1 MANKN
6 FKVKNSIS
14 IPEPLA
20 ITEGGTGQNSATN
33 SINALLPVQTSAAN
47 KFLQSDGTAIS
58 WVANVAYQRGGTA
71 ARPGSPTVGDLY
83 YNTDNNYFESYT
95 SNGWFPIAAAP
106 GVPTAVV
113 ATNQGTSRTYN
124 NGQASVAFTPN
135 TGGGAASS
143 FTLTPTPATSPTTFT
158 GGSSPIVATGLASS
172 TSYTYT
178 VSATSPYG
186 TSAASSASTG
196 VTATTKPQTP
206 TISVVASSSTTAT
219 VSITSASGG
228 ETATYSISTSPVTT
242 TQTTQSSSYLFTGL
256 TAVTSYA
263 FTVTAANTNG
273 TSAASNSVSI
283 TTPSAD
289 SGAMFPI
296 AMVQVGSAGQAYV
309 DFTSIPSTYTHLQ
322 VRMIAKSQRVNSYGS
337 TVWAYFNGDY
347 APSNPTNYNFH
358 SLSGDGASATS
369 AAYTNTNVGYG
380 AYAGGAMGTSATNNV
395 TTSIIDILDYKN
407 TSKNKTVR
415 TLMGEDTNGA
425 GQITLFS
432 SLWQNTA
439 AITSIRF
446 YPDNY
451 NFAQYTSIALYG
463 IKGA

>member
-106 GVPTAVV
+106 GVPTSVV
-113 ATNQGTSRTYN
+113 ATNQGSARTYN

-158 GGSSPIVATGLASS
+158 GGSSPILATGLASS

-256 TAVTSYA
+256 TASTSYA

-289 SGAMFPI
+289 TGAMVAI
-296 AMVQVGSAGQAYV
+296 GMVQVGAGGQAEIN
-309 DFTSIPSTYTHLQ
+309 FTSIPSTYKHLQ
-322 VRMIAKSQRVNSYGS
+322 IRGIVRVNRATTGTYLRLRFNNDATSTYSYHGLNGNGS
-337 TVWAYFNGDY
+337 TTGTDAGANQDFIEVLRFPGA
-347 APSNPTNYNFH
+347 T
-358 SLSGDGASATS
+358 ASA
-369 AAYTNTNVGYG
+369 NIFG
-380 AYAGGAMGTSATNNV
+380 AV
-395 TTSIIDILDYKN
+395 VIDILDYAN
-407 TSKNKTVR
+407 ASKYKTAR
-415 TLMGEDTNGA
+415 LLGGADQNGSGEIWLHSGNWRD
-425 GQITLFS
+425 
-432 SLWQNTA
+432 TA
-439 AITSIRF
+439 AISSIKLLEAVTGDF
-446 YPDNY
+446 V
-451 NFAQYTSIALYG
+451 QYSQFALYG

>member
-106 GVPTAVV
+106 GVPTSVV
-113 ATNQGTSRTYN
+113 ATNQGSARTYN
-124 NGQASVAFTPN
+124 NGQASVAFTAPS
-135 TGGGAASS
+135 TGGAPTS
-143 FTLTPTPATSPTTFT
+143 FILTPTPATSPTTFT

-256 TAVTSYA
+256 TEVTSYA

-289 SGAMFPI
+289 TGAMFPI
-296 AMVQVGSAGQAYV
+296 AMATGTGSSGV
-309 DFTSIPSTYTHLQ
+309 ITFSSIPQNYKHLQ
-322 VRMIAKSQRVNSYGS
+322 LRCVMGTTGGTATALTINSGSFARRHYLYSSGGGVSPIA
-337 TVWAYFNGDY
+337 
-347 APSNPTNYNFH
+347 
-358 SLSGDGASATS
+358 GADTGNDLFVSANT
-369 AAYTNTNVGYG
+369 ATYPLITAINIFDILDYTNTNKTKTYRNLSGSDFNGSGDVFIWSGLDL
-380 AYAGGAMGTSATNNV
+380 S
-395 TTSIIDILDYKN
+395 TTAIN
-407 TSKNKTVR
+407 T
-415 TLMGEDTNGA
+415 
-425 GQITLFS
+425 ITLTTGSNFS
-432 SLWQNTA
+432 TTTQ
-439 AITSIRF
+439 
-446 YPDNY
+446 
-451 NFAQYTSIALYG
+451 IALYG
-463 IKGA
+463 IKGS